1 MSSEVD
7 KLAKALENSVVTSPI
22 GRTGVEKLATIAVLH
37 DQVSTKLASVTQ
49 TDRLLM
55 WKNGKE

>member
-7 KLAKALENSVVTSPI
+7 NLAKALERSSSTSPI
-22 GRTGVEKLATIAVLH
+22 GRTNVEKLATIAVLH
-37 DQVSTKLASVTQ
+37 DQVSMKLASVTQ
-49 TDRLLM
+49 ADRLLM